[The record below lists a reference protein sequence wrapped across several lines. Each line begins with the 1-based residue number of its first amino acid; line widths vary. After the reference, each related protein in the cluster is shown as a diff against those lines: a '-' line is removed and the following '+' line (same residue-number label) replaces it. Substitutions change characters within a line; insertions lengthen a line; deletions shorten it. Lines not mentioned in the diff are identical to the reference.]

1 MPSIYTFPGK
11 HQSWADRMRQWH
23 ELTDL
28 MTQRCAED
36 EPTHSQSF
44 PESRGTQAGQKQNA
58 WYEAVP
64 PYTA

>member
-1 MPSIYTFPGK
+1 
-11 HQSWADRMRQWH
+11 MRQWH